1 MKAVKQFKFTSAEL
15 VQILL
20 AHVRVSGHPEVKL
33 GTNEVQMKVDGDPVA
48 HRGVEGEKCFV
59 VVEVPLE

>member
-20 AHVRVSGHPEVKL
+20 SHVQMSGHPEVKPSL
-33 GTNEVQMKVDGDPVA
+33 LEVTMSMDGDTIST
-48 HRGVEGEKCFV
+48 RGIEGEKCLIV
-59 VVEVPLE
+59 LEVPLR